1 MVQPSNFTV
10 LCVDDEEM
18 PLFLRRRV
26 LEKAGYEVL
35 TALSAKE
42 AIALADERQV
52 DLVVTDQ
59 LMPEIV
65 GTELARIIKSV
76 HPAVPIILLSGVN
89 DLPTDAECADLFV
102 SKLEGPS
109 ALCEKVK
116 ELLQRPPRQMK
127 RGA

>member
-1 MVQPSNFTV
+1 MAQPKSFTV

-18 PLFLRRRV
+18 PLFLRKRV
-26 LEKAGYEVL
+26 LEKAGYNV
-35 TALSAKE
+35 LSATSARD
-42 AIALADERQV
+42 AIALADEHEI

-65 GTELARIIKSV
+65 GTELARMIKSE
-76 HPAVPIILLSGVN
+76 HPAVPVILLSGVN
-89 DLPTDAECADLFV
+89 DLPIDAECADLFI

-116 ELLQRPPRQMK
+116 ELLDQPPRQMK
-127 RGA
+127 LGA